1 MRISKEQLQKIV
13 AEEVQAHFKKSLIN
27 ESRRK
32 IRTVKATPKM
42 LRRIIAEEMDRAGSD
57 IASQYPTWFNE
68 DTLNLVRQRLEKWKH
83 DGFDGSKETADHD
96 AAIRRIYYPNVAS
109 NYKMSDDH
117 KRPTYII
124 DENFLDGEAG
134 GIIKEYETVDWR
146 TGEKKLVKSNRL
158 DPQFHSHQL
167 AMYYLQN
174 NDLRDYKY
182 FRGFINNC
190 SLVHRE
196 SISTDFFVGDLN
208 NPLIVNDTRKG

>member
-13 AEEVQAHFKKSLIN
+13 AEEVQAHFKKSLMN

-57 IASQYPTWFNE
+57 IASQYPAWFNE
-68 DTLNLVRQRLEKWKH
+68 DTLNLVRQRLEQWKH
-83 DGFDGSKETADHD
+83 DGFDGSKEKADHD
-96 AAIRRIYYPNVAS
+96 VAIRSVYYKHFPPNR
-109 NYKMSDDH
+109 KMSDDH
-117 KRPTYII
+117 TRPTYII
-124 DENFLDGEAG
+124 DKKFLAGEAG
-134 GIIKEYETVDWR
+134 GTIEEYKTVDWR
-146 TGEKKLVKSNRL
+146 TGEKKLVKSNSL
-158 DPQFHSHQL
+158 NPQFHSHQL

-174 NDLRDYKY
+174 NNLRDYNN

-196 SISTDFFVGDLN
+196 SISTDFFVGDEN
-208 NPLIVNDTRKG
+208 NPLYPERGEGI